1 MNRLKSWQW
10 LVLISPIVLIIAF
23 ILVLAGIQINSW
35 GLNWIWGIL
44 ILMVAGWRWLLVKLT
59 KPIVNQTQSVFD
71 QVKEE
76 LAWSEG
82 KELNFSLEKEKSE
95 QVERIL
101 QKVLNDSKNDLAIWE
116 DLQTFWQRCQDLV
129 VGIAHIYNPEVKYP
143 LLSIYIPQVYGL
155 IRGTVDD
162 MDKWMEKLSPV
173 LNQVSV
179 GKVYQSY
186 EVYRQLEPAAK
197 KLFQVWDIAQLFLNP
212 VGAMAKKATDN
223 LNSRATE
230 ELLINLN
237 QILREATLRN
247 LCQQAVVLYGGVKM
261 ELILSELPGAKTQT
275 LRDIIQQAQPPEKL
289 EKTPL
294 NILIA
299 GRNGAG
305 KSSVI
310 NTIFASEIAE
320 VDVLPS
326 TDKITTYNWQTES
339 GEIVELCDT
348 PGYEQVNRQDFRN
361 LVMDYGKK
369 ADLLVL
375 VTPALD
381 PALQMDVD
389 FLEDMQK
396 QMTDL
401 PIIAVVTQVDKLRPI
416 REWQPPYNWRSGNK
430 LKEMAIREAVLY
442 REEKFKPVL
451 INSSHLVL
459 PLVTDDPKTKRC
471 SWNLEELSGGLLSVL
486 DPAKQLRLSRFLR
499 NLDIRIA
506 QSAKI
511 IDHYS
516 FQMTT
521 TQGITS
527 LLKNPILQ
535 FVATLSTGSPALAYI
550 LAEKIPVEQ
559 LPVVIGKLQ
568 MSYDL
573 FKLLNT
579 FQEDGRKTTE
589 FDLLSLWPFLVEN
602 SGTPEQGAWSL
613 GYSLIEY
620 WTQNLTI
627 EQLGE
632 RFEFWQRTNK
642 NNN

>member
-1 MNRLKSWQW
+1 MNRLKFWQW
-10 LVLISPIVLIIAF
+10 LVLISPISLIIAF
-23 ILVLAGIQINSW
+23 VLIAAGIQINNW
-35 GLNWIWGIL
+35 GLNWIWGIF
-44 ILMVAGWRWLLVKLT
+44 ILMFTGWRWLLVKLT
-59 KPIVNQTQSVFD
+59 KSMNNQIESVFD
-71 QVKEE
+71 HVKKE
-76 LAWSEG
+76 LALNWSP
-82 KELNFSLEKEKSE
+82 EKEKSE

-101 QKVLNDSKNDLAIWE
+101 QKVLNDGKNDLAIWE

-143 LLSIYIPQVYGL
+143 LLSIYIPQVYEL

-162 MDKWMEKLSPV
+162 MDKWMQKLSPV

-186 EVYRQLEPAAK
+186 EVYRQLEPTAK

-212 VGAMAKKATDN
+212 VGAIAKKATDN
-223 LNSRATE
+223 LNNRATQ

-261 ELILSELPGAKTQT
+261 ELMISELPEAKTQT
-275 LRDIIQQAQPPEKL
+275 LRDIIQQAHSPEKL

-348 PGYEQVNRQDFRN
+348 PGYEQVNRQDFRD

-369 ADLLVL
+369 ADLLLL
-375 VTPALD
+375 VSPALD
-381 PALQMDVD
+381 PALQVDVD

-396 QMTDL
+396 QVTDL

-430 LKEMAIREAVLY
+430 LKEIAIREAVLY
-442 REEKFKPVL
+442 REQKFKPVL
-451 INSSHLVL
+451 INGSHLVL

-471 SWNLEELSGGLLSVL
+471 GWNLEELSDGLLSVI

-499 NLDIRIA
+499 NLETRIA
-506 QSAKI
+506 QAAKI

-527 LLKNPILQ
+527 FLKNPILQ
-535 FVATLSTGSPALAYI
+535 FVATLSTGSPALAHI

-573 FKLLNT
+573 FKLLHT
-579 FQEDGRKTTE
+579 VQEHGRKTRE
-589 FDLLSLWPFLVEN
+589 FDLLSLWPFLLEN
-602 SGTPEQGAWSL
+602 SGTPQQGAWSL

-620 WTQNLTI
+620 WTQDLTI

-632 RFEFWQRTNK
+632 RFEFRQRI
-642 NNN
+642 NNNNN

>member
-1 MNRLKSWQW
+1 M
-10 LVLISPIVLIIAF
+10 
-23 ILVLAGIQINSW
+23 
-35 GLNWIWGIL
+35 
-44 ILMVAGWRWLLVKLT
+44 
-59 KPIVNQTQSVFD
+59 
-71 QVKEE
+71 
-76 LAWSEG
+76 
-82 KELNFSLEKEKSE
+82 
-95 QVERIL
+95 
-101 QKVLNDSKNDLAIWE
+101 
-116 DLQTFWQRCQDLV
+116 

-162 MDKWMEKLSPV
+162 MDKWMQKLSPV

-212 VGAMAKKATDN
+212 GGAIAKKATDN
-223 LNSRATE
+223 LNNRATQ

-261 ELILSELPGAKTQT
+261 ELMISELPEAKTQT
-275 LRDIIQQAQPPEKL
+275 LRDIIQQAHPPENL

-348 PGYEQVNRQDFRN
+348 PGYEQVNRQDFRD

-369 ADLLVL
+369 ADLLLL
-375 VTPALD
+375 VSPALD

-389 FLEDMQK
+389 FLEDIKK
-396 QMTDL
+396 QVTDL

-442 REEKFKPVL
+442 REQKFKPVL
-451 INSSHLVL
+451 INGPHLVL
-459 PLVTDDPKTKRC
+459 PLVTDDPKTKTLWLEFRRIV
-471 SWNLEELSGGLLSVL
+471 SWTVISYRPSKAV
-486 DPAKQLRLSRFLR
+486 
-499 NLDIRIA
+499 
-506 QSAKI
+506 KI
-511 IDHYS
+511 I
-516 FQMTT
+516 
-521 TQGITS
+521 
-527 LLKNPILQ
+527 P
-535 FVATLSTGSPALAYI
+535 
-550 LAEKIPVEQ
+550 
-559 LPVVIGKLQ
+559 
-568 MSYDL
+568 L
-573 FKLLNT
+573 F
-579 FQEDGRKTTE
+579 
-589 FDLLSLWPFLVEN
+589 
-602 SGTPEQGAWSL
+602 A
-613 GYSLIEY
+613 
-620 WTQNLTI
+620 
-627 EQLGE
+627 
-632 RFEFWQRTNK
+632 
-642 NNN
+642 

>member
-1 MNRLKSWQW
+1 MNRLKFWQW
-10 LVLISPIVLIIAF
+10 LVLISPIALTIAFVLIA
-23 ILVLAGIQINSW
+23 AGIQINSW
-35 GLNWIWGIL
+35 GLNWIWGVF
-44 ILMVAGWRWLLVKLT
+44 ILMFTGWRWLLVKLT
-59 KPIVNQTQSVFD
+59 KSMNNQIESVFD
-71 QVKEE
+71 QVKKE
-76 LAWSEG
+76 LA
-82 KELNFSLEKEKSE
+82 LNCSPEKEKSE

-101 QKVLNDSKNDLAIWE
+101 QKVLNDGKNDLAIWE

-162 MDKWMEKLSPV
+162 MDKWMQKLSPV

-212 VGAMAKKATDN
+212 GGAIAKKATDN
-223 LNSRATE
+223 LNNRATQ

-261 ELILSELPGAKTQT
+261 ELMISELPDTKTQT
-275 LRDIIQQAQPPEKL
+275 LRDIIQQAHPPEKV
-289 EKTPL
+289 EKPPL

-348 PGYEQVNRQDFRN
+348 PGYEQVNRQDFRK

-369 ADLLVL
+369 ADLLLL

-389 FLEDMQK
+389 FLEDMRK
-396 QMTDL
+396 QVTDL
-401 PIIAVVTQVDKLRPI
+401 PVIAVVTQVDKLRPI

-430 LKEMAIREAVLY
+430 LKEIAIREAVLY

-451 INSSHLVL
+451 INGPHLVL
-459 PLVTDDPKTKRC
+459 PLVTDDPKTQRC
-471 SWNLEELSGGLLSVL
+471 SWNLEELSGGLLSVI

-499 NLDIRIA
+499 NLETRIA
-506 QSAKI
+506 QAAKI

-573 FKLLNT
+573 FQLLHT
-579 FQEDGRKTTE
+579 VQEDGRKTRE
-589 FDLLSLWPFLVEN
+589 FDLLSLWPFLLEN
-602 SGTPEQGAWSL
+602 SGTPQQGAWSL
-613 GYSLIEY
+613 GYSLMEY
-620 WTQNLTI
+620 WTQDLTI

-632 RFEFWQRTNK
+632 RFDFWQRI
-642 NNN
+642 NNNNN

>member
-1 MNRLKSWQW
+1 MNPLKSWQW
-10 LVLISPIVLIIAF
+10 LVLISPIALIIAF
-23 ILVLAGIQINSW
+23 VLIVAGIQINSW
-35 GLNWIWGIL
+35 GLNWIWGIFIL
-44 ILMVAGWRWLLVKLT
+44 IFTSWRWLLVKLT
-59 KPIVNQTQSVFD
+59 KPMNNQIESVFD
-71 QVKEE
+71 QVK
-76 LAWSEG
+76 
-82 KELNFSLEKEKSE
+82 KELDLSCSPEKEKSE

-101 QKVLNDSKNDLAIWE
+101 QKVLNDGKNDLAIWE

-162 MDKWMEKLSPV
+162 MDKWMQKLSPV

-212 VGAMAKKATDN
+212 GGAIAKKATDN
-223 LNSRATE
+223 LNNRATQ

-261 ELILSELPGAKTQT
+261 ELMISELPEAKTQT
-275 LRDIIQQAQPPEKL
+275 LRDIIQQAHPPENL

-348 PGYEQVNRQDFRN
+348 PGYEQVNRQDFRD

-369 ADLLVL
+369 ADLLLL
-375 VTPALD
+375 VSPALD

-389 FLEDMQK
+389 FLEDIKK
-396 QMTDL
+396 QVTDL

-442 REEKFKPVL
+442 REQKFKPVL
-451 INSSHLVL
+451 INGPHLVL

-471 SWNLEELSGGLLSVL
+471 GWNLEELSHGLLSVI

-499 NLDIRIA
+499 NLETRIA
-506 QSAKI
+506 QAAKI
-511 IDHYS
+511 IDYYS

-550 LAEKIPVEQ
+550 LSEKIPVEQ

-573 FKLLNT
+573 FKLLHT
-579 FQEDGRKTTE
+579 VQEDGRKTRE
-589 FDLLSLWPFLVEN
+589 FDLLSLWPFLLEN
-602 SGTPEQGAWSL
+602 SGSPQQGAWSL

-620 WTQNLTI
+620 WTQDLTI

-632 RFEFWQRTNK
+632 RFHFWQRI
-642 NNN
+642 NNNNN